1 MDSNADR
8 PCTAFA
14 GDRRIATGPRAQ
26 VAAAAKQLLDTGEPI
41 ALHVFDDSTS
51 EPVELDLRGSL
62 QEVVARY
69 APAEASPSQGPTT
82 VSPDGEQWLDDPLA
96 RPDPKPRRRP
106 GRPRLGVVSKEVTLL
121 PKHWAWLGTQPGG
134 ASATI
139 RRLVH
144 RARTEGA
151 RDDRARQSQDAAYRF
166 MYAMVGNQ
174 PGFEEATRALFKGD
188 AECFDTES
196 ENWPADL
203 RDYSRR
209 LAAEALKDHA
219 SAPAAKATQ

>member
-1 MDSNADR
+1 MHSNADR

-26 VAAAAKQLLDTGEPI
+26 VAAAAKQLLDSGEPI

-51 EPVELDLRGSL
+51 EPIDLDLRGSL

-69 APAEASPSQGPTT
+69 APAEASAPQGTT
-82 VSPDGEQWLDDPLA
+82 AASPDGELGLDHPLD
-96 RPDPKPRRRP
+96 RPNPKPRRGP

-121 PKHWAWLGTQPGG
+121 PKHWAWLGTQSGG

-144 RARTEGA
+144 QARIEGA

-166 MYAMVGNQ
+166 IYAMVGNQ

-188 AECFDTES
+188 AECFDAES
-196 ENWPADL
+196 EKWPADL
-203 RDYSRR
+203 RDHSRR
-209 LAAEALKDHA
+209 LAAEALKEQA
-219 SAPAAKATQ
+219 SDDDAKATQ